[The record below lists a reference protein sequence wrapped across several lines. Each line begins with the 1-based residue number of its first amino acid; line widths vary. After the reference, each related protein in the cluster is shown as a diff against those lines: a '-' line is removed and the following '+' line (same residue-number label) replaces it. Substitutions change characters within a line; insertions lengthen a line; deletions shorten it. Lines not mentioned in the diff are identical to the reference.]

1 MKSMEEV
8 VRVQRYYDVI
18 VVGGGHAGCEAALA
32 AARMGCSTILFN
44 INLDSVALMSCNPAI
59 GGLAKGQLVK
69 EIDALGGEMGKIAD
83 KTSVHFRLLNASKGP
98 AVQSSRFQCDKQLYR
113 LAMKAVVEKEKKL
126 HLRQTLIDRVI
137 VEDGIVVGVEDH
149 IGVSYHAKAVI
160 ITTGTF
166 LNGLIHVGTVHYP
179 AGRAGEMAS
188 IHLAESLRKF
198 GFEMGRMK
206 TGTPPR
212 LRAST
217 IDFSKLE
224 RQDSDPD
231 PEPFSFMTENL
242 RAERLPSFFS
252 STTKETHRLIR
263 ENIML
268 SPLYSGTIKG
278 VSARYCPSLEDKV
291 IRFSDKERHPIVLE
305 HEGLE
310 TEEVYAKGLGNCMPQ
325 DLQEQIIHS
334 VPGLE
339 EAKVM
344 RSAYA
349 IEYDFVQPTEL
360 RQTLETKRIAGLY
373 LAGQINGTSGY
384 EEAAAQGL
392 WAGINAACA
401 IQGRPPFVL
410 DRSEAYMSV
419 LIDDLVTK
427 GVDEPYRMFTSRA
440 EYRLILREDNAA
452 IRLMGKGYDLGLIS
466 KDHYTRLREKIRQV
480 EEGIGRLS
488 SIKIYP
494 GAEVNATLH
503 TMGTPAIKNP
513 VTLYQLLKRY
523 EIRYDDLN
531 VFPGWEPIPDHLVKK
546 QVEIESKY
554 EGYIKRQVES
564 IEKMKT
570 LDGKKIPKN
579 MDYGS
584 VPGLSNE
591 LKMKL
596 TKVEPATIGQ
606 AERIPGMTKAA
617 VTAILVTMKKME
629 LEASAMK
636 KNNTPS
642 R

>member
-1 MKSMEEV
+1 M
-8 VRVQRYYDVI
+8 QRYYDVI

-83 KTSVHFRLLNASKGP
+83 KTAVHFRLLNASKGP

-113 LAMKAVVEKEKKL
+113 LAMKAVVEKEKNL
-126 HLRQTLIDRVI
+126 HLRQTLIDRLI
-137 VEDGIVVGVEDH
+137 VEDGRVVGVEDH

-179 AGRAGEMAS
+179 AGRAAEMAS
-188 IHLAESLRKF
+188 LHLAESLRTL

-231 PEPFSFMTENL
+231 PEPFSFLTENL
-242 RAERLPSFFS
+242 REERLPSYFS
-252 STTKETHRLIR
+252 STTRETHRLIR

-291 IRFSDKERHPIVLE
+291 IRFSDKERHPVVLE

-339 EAKVM
+339 EAEVM

-360 RQTLETKRIAGLY
+360 RQTLETKRVAGLY

-401 IQGRPPFVL
+401 LQGRPPFVL
-410 DRSEAYMSV
+410 DRSEAYISV
-419 LIDDLVTK
+419 MIDDLVTR

-440 EYRLILREDNAA
+440 EYRLILREDNAT
-452 IRLMGKGYDLGLIS
+452 IRLMGKGYELGLIS
-466 KDHYTRLREKIRQV
+466 QDHYARLREKVRQV
-480 EEGIGRLS
+480 QEGIGRLS

-503 TMGTPAIKNP
+503 RLGTPPIKNP

-523 EIRYDDLN
+523 EIRYDDLQ
-531 VFPGWEPIPDHLVKK
+531 VFPGWESIPNRLVKK
-546 QVEIESKY
+546 QIEIEAKY
-554 EGYIKRQVES
+554 KGYIKRQVES

-570 LDGKKIPKN
+570 LEGKKIPKN

-596 TKVEPATIGQ
+596 TRVEPATIGQ
-606 AERIPGMTKAA
+606 AERIPGMTQAA
-617 VTAILVTMKKME
+617 ITAILVTMKKME

-636 KNNTPS
+636 KNKPPS
-642 R
+642 S